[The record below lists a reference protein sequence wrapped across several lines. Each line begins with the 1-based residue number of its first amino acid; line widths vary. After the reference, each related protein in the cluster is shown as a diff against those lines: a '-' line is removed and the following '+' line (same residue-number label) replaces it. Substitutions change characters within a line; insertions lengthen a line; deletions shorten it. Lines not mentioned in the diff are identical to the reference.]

1 MSNFDFLPSR
11 QILLY
16 LIKLFLTRSA
26 AVLILLVL
34 VLMALDLLGESGK
47 ILRVEGNGEAELW
60 RYVSLRV
67 PLLIQRFLP
76 FSVLLATLIVFTGLS
91 QHSEVVAMKASGL
104 SAHQIL
110 APLILASLGI
120 AALAFAFN
128 ETVAVKAAR
137 SVNAWS
143 DNDYEPISEQSDV
156 LSNVWLMV
164 DGDFVRAKLVAGRG
178 ANLTLRNVRMFERQG
193 QTLQRVVDIERA
205 VQDKRRW
212 RFENVRTYDAGMN
225 MVRRQAVAYGLDGV
239 TPDRLTLAKVK
250 PDEHAFTDLRRS
262 IAELEAAGR
271 ATDEARSGLWHKLS
285 GPLSVVLMPL
295 LAALAA
301 FGLARSGHVL
311 LRAAAGMAL
320 GFAYFVVDN
329 LSLAL
334 GNVGAYPA
342 LLAAFAPFFLFLLIG
357 ESLLIRSEE

>member
-1 MSNFDFLPSR
+1 MINLDFLPSR
-11 QILLY
+11 QIALY
-16 LIKLFLTRSA
+16 LVKLFLTRSA
-26 AVLILLVL
+26 AVLLLLVM

-47 ILRVEGNGEAELW
+47 ILRVPGNGEAELW

-67 PLLIQRFLP
+67 PLLIQKFLP
-76 FSVLLATLIVFTGLS
+76 FAVLLGTLIIFTGLS

-128 ETVAVKAAR
+128 EGVAVKSAR
-137 SVNAWS
+137 TVNAWS
-143 DNDYEPISEQSDV
+143 DNDYEPIRNESDL
-156 LSNVWLMV
+156 LSNVWLKA
-164 DGDFVRAKLVAGRG
+164 GNDFVRARLVAGRG
-178 ANLTLRNVRMFERQG
+178 TRLTLNNLTIYQRSGPTLERVSEIG
-193 QTLQRVVDIERA
+193 RA
-205 VQDKRRW
+205 VQDGHRW
-212 RFENVRTYDAGMN
+212 RFENVKSYDASMN
-225 MVRRQAVAYGLDGV
+225 LVRRQKVAFGLEGV
-239 TPDRLTLAKVK
+239 TPDRFTLAKVQ
-250 PDEHAFTDLRRS
+250 PDEHGFTELRQS
-262 IAELEAAGR
+262 IAELKAAGR
-271 ATDEARSGLWHKLS
+271 PTDEARSGLWHKLS

-301 FGLARSGHVL
+301 FGLARSGQVL

-320 GFAYFVVDN
+320 GFTYFVIDN

-342 LLAAFAPFFLFLLIG
+342 WLAAFAPFFLFLLIG

>member
-1 MSNFDFLPSR
+1 MINFDFLPSR
-11 QILLY
+11 QISLY
-16 LIKLFLTRSA
+16 LMKQFLTRSA
-26 AVLILLVL
+26 AVLVLLVL

-67 PLLIQRFLP
+67 PLLVQRFLP
-76 FSVLLATLIVFTGLS
+76 FSVLLGTLIVFTGLS
-91 QHSEVVAMKASGL
+91 QNSEVVAMKASGL

-120 AALAFAFN
+120 ALLSFGFN
-128 ETVAVKAAR
+128 EAVAVKSAR
-137 SVNAWS
+137 TVNAWS
-143 DNDYEPISEQSDV
+143 DNDYEPIRAQSDIQ
-156 LSNVWLMV
+156 SNVWLMA
-164 DGDFVRAKLVAGRG
+164 DGDFVRARLVTGRG
-178 ANLTLRNVRMFERQG
+178 PALVLHNVRLFERQG
-193 QTLQRVVDIERA
+193 TTLGRVVDIERA
-205 VQDKRRW
+205 VQDGGRW
-212 RFENVRTYDAGMN
+212 RFENVRTYDTSMN
-225 MVRRQAVAYGLDGV
+225 VLRRQAVAYGLNGV
-239 TPDRLTLAKVK
+239 TPDRFTLAKVR
-250 PDEHAFTDLRRS
+250 PDEKNFSDLQRS
-262 IAELEAAGR
+262 IAELEAVGR
-271 ATDEARSGLWHKLS
+271 ATEEARSGLWHKIS

-301 FGLARSGHVL
+301 FGLARSGQVL

-320 GFAYFVVDN
+320 GFSYFVVDN

-342 LLAAFAPFFLFLLIG
+342 FLAAFAPFFLFLLIG

>member
-1 MSNFDFLPSR
+1 MINFDFLPSR
-11 QILLY
+11 QISLY

-26 AVLILLVL
+26 AVLVLLVL

-76 FSVLLATLIVFTGLS
+76 FSVLLGTLIVFTGLS

-110 APLILASLGI
+110 TPLILASLGI
-120 AALAFAFN
+120 ALLTFGFN
-128 ETVAVKAAR
+128 ETVAVKSAR
-137 SVNAWS
+137 MVNAWT
-143 DNDYEPISEQSDV
+143 DNDYEPIKEQSDV

-164 DGDFVRAKLVAGRG
+164 DGNFVRARLVAGRG
-178 ANLTLRNVRMFERQG
+178 AGLTLSNVRIFERQG
-193 QTLQRVVDIERA
+193 QTLQRVVDFERA
-205 VQDKRRW
+205 VQDGRRW
-212 RFENVRTYDAGMN
+212 RFENVRTYDAAMN
-225 MVRRQAVAYGLDGV
+225 VVRRQAVTYGLDGV
-239 TPDRLTLAKVK
+239 TPDRFTLAKVK
-250 PDEHAFTDLRRS
+250 PDEYAFTDLRQS
-262 IAELEAAGR
+262 IAELKAAGR
-271 ATDEARSGLWHKLS
+271 PTDEARSGLWHKLS

-301 FGLARSGHVL
+301 FGLARSGQVL

-342 LLAAFAPFFLFLLIG
+342 FLAAFAPFFLFLLIG

>member
-1 MSNFDFLPSR
+1 MINFDFIPSR
-11 QILLY
+11 QISLY
-16 LIKLFLTRSA
+16 LIRLFLTRSA
-26 AVLILLVL
+26 AVLVLLVL

-47 ILRVEGNGEAELW
+47 ILRVPGNGEAELW

-76 FSVLLATLIVFTGLS
+76 FSVLLGTLVVFTGLS

-110 APLILASLGI
+110 APLVIASLGI

-128 ETVAVKAAR
+128 ERVAVRSAR
-137 SVNAWS
+137 TVNAWS
-143 DNDYEPISEQSDV
+143 DNDYEPLRDSNELQ
-156 LSNVWLMV
+156 SNVWLTTG
-164 DGDFVRAKLVAGRG
+164 GDFVRARLLAGQG
-178 ANLTLRNVRMFERQG
+178 PELILRDVTIYERSG
-193 QTLQRVVDIERA
+193 PTLQRVTDVGLAR
-205 VQDKRRW
+205 QQGRRW
-212 RFENVRTYDAGMN
+212 QFDNVRTYDANMN
-225 MVRRQAVAYGLDGV
+225 LVRRERTAFGLDGV
-239 TPDRLTLAKVK
+239 TPDRFTLAKVQ
-250 PDEHAFTDLRRS
+250 PEEHAFGNLRDS

-271 ATDEARSGLWHKLS
+271 TTDEARSGLWHKLS
-285 GPLSVVLMPL
+285 GPLSIVLMPL

-301 FGLARSGHVL
+301 FGLARSGQVL
-311 LRAAAGMAL
+311 LRAVAGMAL

-342 LLAAFAPFFLFLLIG
+342 WLAAFAPVFLFLLIG

>member
-1 MSNFDFLPSR
+1 MINLDFLPSR
-11 QILLY
+11 QIAFY
-16 LIKLFLTRSA
+16 LVKLFLTRSA
-26 AVLILLVL
+26 AVLVLLVL

-76 FSVLLATLIVFTGLS
+76 FSVLLGTLIIFTGLS

-137 SVNAWS
+137 TVNAWT
-143 DNDYEPISEQSDV
+143 DNDYEPIKEQSDI
-156 LSNVWLMV
+156 LSNVWLTA
-164 DGDFVRAKLVAGRG
+164 DGDFVRARLVGGRG
-178 ANLTLRNVRMFERQG
+178 PRLTLRNVRIFERNG
-193 QTLQRVVDIERA
+193 QTLERVVDVERA
-205 VQDKRRW
+205 VQDGPRW
-212 RFENVRTYDAGMN
+212 RLENVRTYNAAMN
-225 MVRRQAVAYGLDGV
+225 VVRREAVAFGLEGV
-239 TPDRLTLAKVK
+239 TPDRFTLAKVK
-250 PDEHAFTDLRRS
+250 PDEHDFNDLRQL
-262 IAELEAAGR
+262 IGELDAAGR
-271 ATDEARSGLWHKLS
+271 ATDEARSGLWHKMS

-301 FGLARSGHVL
+301 FGLARSGKIL

-320 GFAYFVVDN
+320 GFTYFVVDN

-342 LLAAFAPFFLFLLIG
+342 SLAAFAPFLLFLLIG
-357 ESLLIRSEE
+357 EILLIRSEE

>member
-1 MSNFDFLPSR
+1 MINVDFVPSR
-11 QILLY
+11 QMSLY

-26 AVLILLVL
+26 AVLVLLVL

-67 PLLIQRFLP
+67 PLLVQRFLP
-76 FSVLLATLIVFTGLS
+76 FSVLLGTLIVFTSLS

-120 AALAFAFN
+120 AGLAFAFN
-128 ETVAVKAAR
+128 ETIAVKAAR
-137 SVNAWS
+137 TVNAWT
-143 DNDYEPISEQSDV
+143 DNDYEPMRAQSDV

-164 DGDFVRAKLVAGRG
+164 DGDFVRARLVSGRG
-178 ANLTLRNVRMFERQG
+178 RTLALRNVRMFEREG
-193 QTLQRVVDIERA
+193 PTLQRVVDIERA
-205 VQDKRRW
+205 VQDGRRW
-212 RFENVRTYDAGMN
+212 RFENVRTYDAAMN
-225 MVRRQAVAYGLDGV
+225 MVRQQAVGYGLDGV
-239 TPDRLTLAKVK
+239 TPDRFTLAKVR
-250 PDEHAFTDLRRS
+250 PDEHAFTELRRLTT
-262 IAELEAAGR
+262 ELEAAGR
-271 ATDEARSGLWHKLS
+271 ATDEVRSGMWHKLS

-301 FGLARSGHVL
+301 FGLARSGQVL
-311 LRAAAGMAL
+311 LRAAAGMGL

-334 GNVGAYPA
+334 GNAGAYPPF
-342 LLAAFAPFFLFLLIG
+342 LAAFAPFFLFLLIG
-357 ESLLIRSEE
+357 ESLLFRSEE